1 VLSLYVPA
9 TGWLHRMPAGPKLAM
24 LAVVA
29 VAVAALPSTWVTAV
43 VLLVPV
49 VLYAGSG
56 MRFGRGLSALAE
68 ATWGLRWLIVVTA
81 AGQLLFLGLEP
92 AVANTSRVVAA
103 LLIAGLVPVSTPVS
117 ALLDALERGLSPI
130 ARFGVDPGRAALLL
144 TLAITTIPV
153 LARLAADVRDAQ
165 RARGLRPSLLRGA
178 LPLLVSALHY
188 ADDLGEGL
196 AARGIR

>member
-1 VLSLYVPA
+1 MLSLYVPA
-9 TGWLHRMPAGPKLAM
+9 TGWLHRMPPGPKLAM

-29 VAVAALPSTWVTAV
+29 VAVAGLQWRWVRALVRV
-43 VLLVPV
+43 GPV
-49 VLYAGSG
+49 VVFGGSG
-56 MRFGRGLSALAE
+56 GGVGRGLGVLAE
-68 ATWGLRWLIVVTA
+68 ATWGLRWVIVVTA

-117 ALLDALERGLSPI
+117 ALLDALERGLSPL

-144 TLAITTIPV
+144 TLTITTIPV
-153 LARLAADVRDAQ
+153 LARLASEVRDAQ

-178 LPLLVSALHY
+178 LPLLVSALRH